1 MNNQEQIPVYLFT
14 GFLEAGKTKFI
25 QETLEDKR
33 FSNGEVTLVLLCEEG
48 IEEYVPSRFPQE
60 GIYIKT
66 IENPEDLTAEQ
77 LSKWESELHFTRA
90 IVEFNGMWQLDTLY
104 SALPAHWAVYQ
115 EMCFVAEPT
124 FLGYNANMRSL
135 VVDKM
140 TSCELVVFNRCTKNT
155 DKMQLHKIVRTTNR
169 RCDIAYEYTDGKV
182 EYDDIEDPLPFDI
195 NAPIIEIADE
205 DYAVWYRDTT
215 EKLKEYDGK
224 TVKFKAQVHKNTNI
238 KGMFVAGRQVMTC
251 CVDDTRLA
259 GMICETPD
267 ADKLSDGDWIL
278 LTAKIIVKKHKIY
291 KREGPV
297 LVPVDI
303 QKTEPP
309 TEEIATFY

>member
-1 MNNQEQIPVYLFT
+1 MNNQEQLPVYLFT

-48 IEEYVPSRFPQE
+48 IEEYEPSRFPQK

-66 IENPEDLTAEQ
+66 VESPEELTEALLSQWEN
-77 LSKWESELHFTRA
+77 ELHFTRA

-104 SALPAHWAVYQ
+104 AALPAHWAVYQ

-135 VVDKM
+135 VVDKL
-140 TSCELVVFNRCTKNT
+140 TSCELVVFNRCAKDT

-169 RCDIAYEYTDGKV
+169 RCDIAYEYADGTV

-195 NAPIIEIADE
+195 HAPIIEIADE

-215 EKLKEYDGK
+215 EKLQEYNGK
-224 TVKFKAQVHKNTNI
+224 TVKFKAQVHKNSNI

-251 CVDDTRLA
+251 CVEDTRLA
-259 GMICETPD
+259 GVICETPR
-267 ADKLSDGDWIL
+267 ADELSDGEWIL
-278 LTAKIIVKKHKIY
+278 LTARIVVKKHKIY

-297 LVPVDI
+297 LIPTDI

-309 TEEIATFY
+309 IEEIATFY